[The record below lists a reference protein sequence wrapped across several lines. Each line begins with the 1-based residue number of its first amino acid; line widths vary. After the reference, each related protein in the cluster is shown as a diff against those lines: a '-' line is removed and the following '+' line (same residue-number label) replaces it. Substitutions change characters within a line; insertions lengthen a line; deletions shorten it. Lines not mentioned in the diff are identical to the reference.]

1 MGICRWEWF
10 DFRRLP
16 FEDAFLNRRSSR
28 SRSSSSSSRRK
39 QEEKVAKIA
48 KFSKSFRSY
57 STFRECLGALLM
69 LFRPSLPWGFAA
81 GSGSLLGDC
90 LLKMPF

>member
-28 SRSSSSSSRRK
+28 SRSSSSSSRRRK
-39 QEEKVAKIA
+39 QEEKVEETGG
-48 KFSKSFRSY
+48 KSR
-57 STFRECLGALLM
+57 
-69 LFRPSLPWGFAA
+69 
-81 GSGSLLGDC
+81 
-90 LLKMPF
+90 